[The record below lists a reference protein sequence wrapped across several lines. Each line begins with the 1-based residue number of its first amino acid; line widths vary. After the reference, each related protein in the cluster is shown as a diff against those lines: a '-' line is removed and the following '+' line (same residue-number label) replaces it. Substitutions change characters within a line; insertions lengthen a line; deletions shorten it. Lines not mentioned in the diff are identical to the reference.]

1 MKRMPGL
8 VFLVCLGLASCAS
21 AGGPRLVGGQLLS
34 CPGSPNCVC
43 SEQPEP
49 GIEPLA
55 LGQDAEWD
63 RLLRAITALG
73 GTIEQEADGYV
84 HATFRS
90 RVFGFVD
97 DLECRRDGNLVQIRS
112 AARSGW
118 WDMGVNRRRVER
130 LRAALS
136 AAGQSR

>member
-1 MKRMPGL
+1 MSGL
-8 VFLVCLGLASCAS
+8 LFLVCLGLASCAS
-21 AGGPRLVGGQLLS
+21 AGGPRLVDGRLLP
-34 CPGSPNCVC
+34 CPDSPNCVC
-43 SEQPEP
+43 SEQPNP

-55 LGQDAEWD
+55 LEDAGWD
-63 RLLRAITALG
+63 RLVETVTALG
-73 GTIEQEADGYV
+73 GSVEQDADGYV

-90 RVFGFVD
+90 HFFGFID
-97 DLECRRDGNLVQIRS
+97 DLECRRDGNLVHIRS